1 MILTTLFSKLVA
13 VKLFTRETAQHCYSL
28 ASAFA
33 KVMVRPCLAA
43 VLLLSTQAAL
53 AVAVGDAVPGCAL
66 SPLGETKTSDF
77 SQYHGKVVYVDFWAS
92 WCGPCAKSFPF
103 LNELHGQFKDQ
114 GLQIVGVNLDENP
127 AEAKDFLAQNPA
139 QFTILADVS
148 KQCAKDFA
156 VKAMPSS
163 YLIDRNG
170 KVHHVHLGFRP
181 DESKELRQIVE
192 KLLSD
197 KVAGL

>member
-1 MILTTLFSKLVA
+1 MILNTLFSKLVA
-13 VKLFTRETAQHCYSL
+13 VNLFTHHANGHCQRFTAGY
-28 ASAFA
+28 A
-33 KVMVRPCLAA
+33 KAIVRPFLAA

-53 AVAVGDAVPGCAL
+53 AVAVGDTVPDCAL
-66 SPLGETKTSDF
+66 SPLGETNTSDF

-92 WCGPCAKSFPF
+92 WCGPCAQSFPF

-127 AEAKDFLAQNPA
+127 SEAKDFLAQNPA
-139 QFTILADVS
+139 QFTIVTDVS
-148 KQCAKDFA
+148 KQCAKDFG

-181 DESKELRQIVE
+181 GEAQELRRLVE

>member
-13 VKLFTRETAQHCYSL
+13 VNLFTHLATGHCHRSGY
-28 ASAFA
+28 A
-33 KVMVRPCLAA
+33 KAIVRPFLAA

-66 SPLGETKTSDF
+66 SPLGESKTSDL

-92 WCGPCAKSFPF
+92 WCGPCAQSFPF

-114 GLQIVGVNLDENP
+114 GLQIVGVNLDENVE
-127 AEAKDFLAQNPA
+127 EAKDFLAQNPA
-139 QFTILADVS
+139 QFTIVADVS
-148 KQCAKDFA
+148 KQCAKDFG

-170 KVHHVHLGFRP
+170 KIHHVHLGFRP
-181 DESKELRQIVE
+181 GEAQALRELVE
-192 KLLSD
+192 KLLGE